1 MEGGYRCPHIKKGN
15 PKELKNYRPVSCL
28 AAASKVLEKVVCNQ
42 LTNFVEI
49 HGLLPNCQHG
59 FRSGRSTMSALS
71 AMQKDWIQNT
81 EDGLM
86 TGVLVWDLSSAF
98 DTLDIDLFL
107 RKLTLYGA
115 DQTTAKWFESFLT
128 DRTQRIRIGSATS
141 GSLKLVSGVPQ
152 GGILSPIVFT
162 LYTADMEL
170 WLKTSKLSNF
180 ADDTTTGNSGKNK
193 EEIKLKLTD
202 DAGSVLNFMASNG
215 LVANASKT
223 EFLFLNEKV
232 SNEEPLTEILVGQT
246 MIQRSYATKLLGV
259 MIDENQDWRVQLKTV
274 TTSLNHRLFL
284 IRRIQNLLPQE
295 KIMCVVHSLWMSKLR
310 YGLQLYSKVV
320 LKDDERKSSIMK
332 AFNSPRT
339 ECLEG

>member
-1 MEGGYRCPHIKKGN
+1 M
-15 PKELKNYRPVSCL
+15 
-28 AAASKVLEKVVCNQ
+28 
-42 LTNFVEI
+42 
-49 HGLLPNCQHG
+49 
-59 FRSGRSTMSALS
+59 
-71 AMQKDWIQNT
+71 
-81 EDGLM
+81 
-86 TGVLVWDLSSAF
+86 
-98 DTLDIDLFL
+98 
-107 RKLTLYGA
+107 
-115 DQTTAKWFESFLT
+115 
-128 DRTQRIRIGSATS
+128 
-141 GSLKLVSGVPQ
+141 
-152 GGILSPIVFT
+152 
-162 LYTADMEL
+162 
-170 WLKTSKLSNF
+170 
-180 ADDTTTGNSGKNK
+180 TTGNSGKNK

-232 SNEEPLTEILVGQT
+232 SNEEPLTEIRVGQT
-246 MIQRSYATKLLGV
+246 MIQRSYSTKLLGV

-332 AFNSPRT
+332 ALQLTQNRMLRGLNRTRVSDRISVKSMLEKYGLLSVNQLSVQIKLIEVWKSINVQESAITLEPYNSHTSELRLALRDRPNRIFKETSKYGVSQSSFHMDAARIWNSAPSAVTNAKTLVELKRITTVYART
-339 ECLEG
+339 LPI